1 MSMTIGIHRV
11 TAIVTLI
18 VVAASAASQD
28 APAVEPPADRPAVK
42 VYLLAGQSNMEGKG
56 AVNTLPWIGEDLEY
70 GPLLQTIQND
80 DGSWREGDG
89 VWIDFLGRRGRLTV
103 GYGSTGSPHG
113 PLIGPEYGF
122 GMTVGA
128 ANDEPIL
135 LVKAAWGGKDV
146 AQDFRGPTLGGPD
159 GPGEFYRRTIE
170 HLKSTIAELDQRF
183 PELAGRRTVLAG
195 IVWFQGWNDMVN
207 KEKTAAYATNLAQMI
222 RDLRT
227 DLDAPDCPVVIGELG
242 VHGDRAKGGMLVFRA
257 AQAAVAEQP
266 DLKGNVKLVR
276 TAEFYDRIAHDLYE
290 KDVWKGP
297 SKERFYRIAS
307 DRPYHYLGSGKTQF
321 LMGKAFGDAMI
332 EMEAKSPARP

>member
-1 MSMTIGIHRV
+1 MNIEISRITAVV
-11 TAIVTLI
+11 TSIT
-18 VVAASAASQD
+18 VAATVAAQD
-28 APAVEPPADRPAVK
+28 APVVDPPSDPSPIK

-56 AVNTLPWIGEDLEY
+56 AVNTLPWLGEDPEH
-70 GPLLQTIQND
+70 GRLLATIRNG
-80 DGSWREGDG
+80 DGSWKEGDG
-89 VWIDFLGRRGRLTV
+89 VWIDYLGRRGKLAV

-122 GMTVGA
+122 GMNIGD
-128 ANDEPIL
+128 ANDAPVL

-146 AQDFRGPTLGGPD
+146 AKDFRGPTLGGDD

-170 HLKSTIAELDQRF
+170 HYTSTIAELDQRF
-183 PELAGRRTVLAG
+183 PELAGRPTELAG
-195 IVWFQGWNDMVN
+195 IVWFQGWNDMVK
-207 KEKTAAYATNLAQMI
+207 KEKTAAYTANLAQMI

-266 DLKGNVKLVR
+266 DLKGNVRFVR
-276 TAEFYDRIAHDLYE
+276 TAEYYDRIAHELYE
-290 KDVWKGP
+290 QDVWKGP

-307 DRPYHYLGSGKTQF
+307 DRPYHYLGSGRTQF
-321 LMGKAFGDAMI
+321 LMGKAFADAMVQ
-332 EMEAKSPARP
+332 MESVPPSSP